1 MRRAFLL
8 PNMCVLPASS
18 LQFTYSSTSQ
28 SRLSVYIWIFWFV
41 GTNLQVKYLTKDVK
55 ELLWGWHKSSDQVI
69 MSEERL
75 IKLIHT
81 LIRGV
86 REDFYYLIGAVW
98 TNEPETLSDHVRNI
112 SSGIM
117 TCGTFKGIKSC
128 LIKVKIKHLTMSF
141 LKEDQRARDESNSS
155 SLPSDISPDVS
166 GNPNL

>member
-1 MRRAFLL
+1 
-8 PNMCVLPASS
+8 MCVLPASS
-18 LQFTYSSTSQ
+18 LQFTYSSTSP
-28 SRLSVYIWIFWFV
+28 SRLSVYIWIFGFF

-128 LIKVKIKHLTMSF
+128 LIKVKIKHLTMCF